1 MAIRPAFLY
10 VTSYNYQ
17 SIYLPPSSNL
27 VVLRVACLYLYHP
40 PYMWSAAGLPDCVDS
55 TFFFYMSRVC
65 NYLYVCVF

>member
-27 VVLRVACLYLYHP
+27 VVLRVACLYLYYP
-40 PYMWSAAGLPDCVDS
+40 PYEAMWSAAGLPDCVDS
-55 TFFFYMSRVC
+55 TFFFYMSR
-65 NYLYVCVF
+65 YLYNYVF